1 MKRVI
6 FRQNETNRRR
16 LQAALIFGAALALRL
31 VAMFVLSDLPISRT
45 PQLDSSAY
53 VGWAGALVNN
63 GSFWPVYPEH
73 APGYPIFMSVIL
85 SAFESSLTA
94 VRTLQSI
101 LGAIGCVLIARVAS
115 RTLTPRAFLP
125 AGLLQAVYA
134 PLIYI
139 DTAILAESVFIF
151 LLILGLDLATAA
163 TGRGRAFAAGI
174 VLGLATIVR
183 PTALAVVIAFG
194 IVLLLTRIKRHA
206 TGLQLA
212 AGFVGGALVVIAP
225 VVVTNW
231 RVTGVPMV
239 QAYGGMNFYLG
250 NRPAGTGMASARPGG
265 EWDALE
271 GEASRFGYG
280 RNEQDAYYFRKT
292 FEAIGA
298 APGAYAQLLG
308 SKLLWAVQ
316 AEELRDTHSYYF
328 FADAL
333 PMLKWLPG
341 FGVVLALGCVGFV
354 RSSGPGR
361 RWLLV
366 YLGATLVTIVLL
378 VVGTRYRL
386 PLLPGLMA
394 LAGAGIAAIVDEVRA
409 RRWRDV
415 AMLGAIAVVVWALAH
430 ARTDAASRNLAE
442 EWAMTGLS
450 LLQESRLEEAENAY
464 RRAIAMDE
472 SSFAWDGLGLVL
484 QRRELRTHASEA
496 FERALQIN
504 PQNAAAWLHL
514 GLSYELLGNPAAAVD
529 AYRKALSI
537 TPQRTETRQIL
548 DAALRRYK
556 IQ

>member
-16 LQAALIFGAALALRL
+16 LEAALVFGVALAVRL
-31 VAMFVLSDLPISRT
+31 AAMFVLGDLPISRT
-45 PQLDSSAY
+45 PQLDSAAY
-53 VGWAGALVNN
+53 VGWAGALVND

-85 SAFESSLTA
+85 SAFASLTA
-94 VRTLQSI
+94 VRIVQSI

-139 DTAILAESVFIF
+139 DTALVAESVFIF
-151 LLILGLDLATAA
+151 LLILGLDLATAV

-194 IVLLLTRIKRHA
+194 IVLLLTRVKRHA

-212 AGFVGGALVVIAP
+212 AGFAAGALVVIAP
-225 VVVTNW
+225 VVVKNW

-250 NRPAGTGMASARPGG
+250 NRPSGTGTASARPGG

-298 APGAYAQLLG
+298 APGAYARLLG

-316 AEELRDTHSYYF
+316 AEELRDTHSYHF

-341 FGVVLALGCVGFV
+341 FGVVLALAGVGVV

-378 VVGTRYRL
+378 VAGTRYRL
-386 PLLPGLMA
+386 PLLPGLIV

-415 AMLGAIAVVVWALAH
+415 SILGAVAVVVWGLAH

-484 QRRELRTHASEA
+484 QRRELRTHAREA
-496 FERALQIN
+496 FERAVQIN
-504 PQNAAAWLHL
+504 PQNATAWVHL
-514 GLSYELLGNPAAAVD
+514 GLSYELLGNPEAAVD

-548 DAALRRYK
+548 DAALQRYK

>member
-1 MKRVI
+1 
-6 FRQNETNRRR
+6 
-16 LQAALIFGAALALRL
+16 
-31 VAMFVLSDLPISRT
+31 MFVLGDLPISRT

-53 VGWAGALVNN
+53 VGWAGALVSN

-94 VRTLQSI
+94 VRIVQSI

-163 TGRGRAFAAGI
+163 IGRGRAFAAGL

-183 PTALAVVIAFG
+183 PTALVVVIAFG

-212 AGFVGGALVVIAP
+212 AGFVAGALVVIAP

-250 NRPAGTGMASARPGG
+250 NRPAGNGMASARPGG

-298 APGAYAQLLG
+298 APGSVCAAPGIEIAVGRAGRGAARHAQLPFLRRC
-308 SKLLWAVQ
+308 LAA
-316 AEELRDTHSYYF
+316 AEM
-328 FADAL
+328 AA
-333 PMLKWLPG
+333 
-341 FGVVLALGCVGFV
+341 GVWCRARARV
-354 RSSGPGR
+354 RSASSDRAAPGGGGC
-361 RWLLV
+361 WSIS
-366 YLGATLVTIVLL
+366 APTLVTIVLL

-386 PLLPGLMA
+386 PLLPA
-394 LAGAGIAAIVDEVRA
+394 SWRWPA
-409 RRWRDV
+409 R
-415 AMLGAIAVVVWALAH
+415 
-430 ARTDAASRNLAE
+430 
-442 EWAMTGLS
+442 
-450 LLQESRLEEAENAY
+450 
-464 RRAIAMDE
+464 
-472 SSFAWDGLGLVL
+472 
-484 QRRELRTHASEA
+484 
-496 FERALQIN
+496 
-504 PQNAAAWLHL
+504 
-514 GLSYELLGNPAAAVD
+514 
-529 AYRKALSI
+529 
-537 TPQRTETRQIL
+537 
-548 DAALRRYK
+548 ALRRSSTRSAPGAGATWRCWRPSRRWCGRSRTREPTPHPATSPK
-556 IQ
+556 NGR

>member
-1 MKRVI
+1 M
-6 FRQNETNRRR
+6 E
-16 LQAALIFGAALALRL
+16 AALIFGVALALRL
-31 VAMFVLSDLPISRT
+31 VAVFVLGDLPISRT

-73 APGYPIFMSVIL
+73 SPGYPIFLSVVL
-85 SAFESSLTA
+85 AAVDGSLTA
-94 VRTLQSI
+94 ARIVQSI
-101 LGAIGCVLIARVAS
+101 LGAIGCVLIARVAA
-115 RTLTPRAFLP
+115 RTLTPHAFLP
-125 AGLLQAVYA
+125 AGLLLALYG

-139 DTAILAESVFIF
+139 DTALLAESLFIF
-151 LLILGLDLATAA
+151 LLILGLELAAPA
-163 TGRGRAFAAGI
+163 TGRMRAFAAGL

-183 PTALAVVIAFG
+183 PTALAVVVAFA
-194 IVLLLTRIKRHA
+194 IVLLLTRIKRRV

-212 AGFVGGALVVIAP
+212 ASFAVGALVVIAP
-225 VVVTNW
+225 VVVKNW
-231 RVTGVPMV
+231 RVTGIPMV

-250 NRPAGTGMASARPGG
+250 NRPAGTGTASARPGG

-298 APGAYAQLLG
+298 EPGGYAQLLG
-308 SKLLWAVQ
+308 SKLLWTLQ
-316 AEELRDTHSYYF
+316 AEELRDTHSYHF

-341 FGVVLALGCVGFV
+341 FGVVLALASVGLV

-366 YLGATLVTIVLL
+366 YLGAMLVTIVLL

-386 PLLPGLMA
+386 PLLPALIP
-394 LAGAGIAAIVDEVRA
+394 LAGAGIAAIVEEVRT

-415 AMLGAIAVVVWALAH
+415 AMLAAIAVVVWALAH
-430 ARTDAASRNLAE
+430 TRTDAASRNLAE

-450 LLQESRLEEAENAY
+450 LLQENRHEEAENAY

-484 QRRELRTHASEA
+484 QRRELRSHAREA

-514 GLSYELLGNPAAAVD
+514 GLSHELLGNPAAAVD
-529 AYRKALSI
+529 AYRRALSI
-537 TPQRTETRQIL
+537 APQRTETREIL
-548 DAALRRYK
+548 DAALQRYK
-556 IQ
+556 MQ

>member
-6 FRQNETNRRR
+6 FRQNETPG
-16 LQAALIFGAALALRL
+16 QAALIFGVAITLRL
-31 VAMFVLSDLPISRT
+31 VAVFVLGDLPISRT
-45 PQLDSSAY
+45 PQLDSAAY
-53 VGWAGALVNN
+53 VGWAGELVRN

-85 SAFESSLTA
+85 AAFDGSLTA
-94 VRTLQSI
+94 VRIVQSI
-101 LGAIGCVLIARVAS
+101 LGAIGCVMIARVAS

-139 DTAILAESVFIF
+139 DTAILAESLFIF

-163 TGRGRAFAAGI
+163 AGRARAFAAGL

-183 PTALAVVIAFG
+183 PTALALVIAFG
-194 IVLLLTRIKRHA
+194 IVLLLTRLKRRA
-206 TGLQLA
+206 TGRQLA
-212 AGFVGGALVVIAP
+212 AGLVAGALVMIAP
-225 VVVTNW
+225 VVVKNW
-231 RVTGVPMV
+231 QVTGVPMV
-239 QAYGGMNFYLG
+239 QAYGGLNFYLG
-250 NRPAGTGMASARPGG
+250 NRPAGTGLASARPGG

-292 FEAIGA
+292 FEAVAA
-298 APGAYAQLLG
+298 APGAFVRLLG
-308 SKLLWAVQ
+308 SKLVWALQ
-316 AEELRDTHSYYF
+316 AEELRDTHSYHF
-328 FADAL
+328 FAGAL

-341 FGVVLALGCVGFV
+341 FGVVAALAGAGII

-366 YLGATLVTIVLL
+366 YLGAMLTTIVLL

-394 LAGAGIAAIVDEVRA
+394 LAGAGMAAIVDEVRA

-415 AMLGAIAVVVWALAH
+415 ATLAAIAVVVWALAH
-430 ARTDAASRNLAE
+430 ARSDAASHNLAE
-442 EWAMTGLS
+442 EWAFTGLS
-450 LLQESRLEEAENAY
+450 LLQENRLEEAESAY
-464 RRAIAMDE
+464 RTAIAMDE

-484 QRRELRTHASEA
+484 QRREMRTHAREA
-496 FERALQIN
+496 LERAVQVN
-504 PQNAAAWLHL
+504 PQNATAWLHL
-514 GLSYELLGNPAAAVD
+514 GLSFELQGNPAAAVD
-529 AYRKALSI
+529 AYRQALSI
-537 TPQRTETRQIL
+537 TPQRTETREIL

-556 IQ
+556 IR

>member
-16 LQAALIFGAALALRL
+16 LPPSPDGFGATGQAALIFGVALALRL

-94 VRTLQSI
+94 VRILQSI

-115 RTLTPRAFLP
+115 RTLTPGAFLP

-183 PTALAVVIAFG
+183 PTALAVVIAFA

-212 AGFVGGALVVIAP
+212 AGFVAGALVVIAP

-316 AEELRDTHSYYF
+316 AEELRDTHSYHF

-341 FGVVLALGCVGFV
+341 FGVVLALACVGFV

-378 VVGTRYRL
+378 VVGYSVSATAPARPHGAGRRGHCGDCRRG
-386 PLLPGLMA
+386 PCPA
-394 LAGAGIAAIVDEVRA
+394 LARRGDAGGHGGGGVGARA
-409 RRWRDV
+409 RANRRRVPQPRRRMGDDRVVAAAGEPPRGSGERLSPRD
-415 AMLGAIAVVVWALAH
+415 
-430 ARTDAASRNLAE
+430 R
-442 EWAMTGLS
+442 
-450 LLQESRLEEAENAY
+450 
-464 RRAIAMDE
+464 
-472 SSFAWDGLGLVL
+472 DGRV
-484 QRRELRTHASEA
+484 ELRVGWPGVS
-496 FERALQIN
+496 
-504 PQNAAAWLHL
+504 
-514 GLSYELLGNPAAAVD
+514 PAAP
-529 AYRKALSI
+529 R
-537 TPQRTETRQIL
+537 
-548 DAALRRYK
+548 AANPRE
-556 IQ
+556 